1 MTSLKTTR
9 IGACL
14 ASTLILFCS
23 AAWASEE
30 GETSSGKRF
39 ATLLFEGASE
49 AATYSIDGQMLALPP
64 ERYGARELV
73 VKAGRHVIEV
83 HEGEEVV
90 LREEIVLT
98 AGETRTLRVT
108 KAEPE

>member
-14 ASTLILFCS
+14 ASILILFCS
-23 AAWASEE
+23 AGWASEE
-30 GETSSGKRF
+30 GEASSGKGL
-39 ATLLFEGASE
+39 ATLAFEGASE
-49 AATYSIDGQMLALPP
+49 KAIYSIDGQMLTLPP
-64 ERYGARELV
+64 DLNGSSKVV

-83 HEGEEVV
+83 HEGEDVV